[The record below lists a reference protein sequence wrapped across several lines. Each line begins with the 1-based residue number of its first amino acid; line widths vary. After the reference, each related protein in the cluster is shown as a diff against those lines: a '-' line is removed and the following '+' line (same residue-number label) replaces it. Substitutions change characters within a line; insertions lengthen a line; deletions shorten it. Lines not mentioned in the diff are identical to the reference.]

1 MSIFSGNNKTNTENM
16 YKMIYNTYKDRI
28 FYYISGRM
36 KDRNDARDITQNVFV
51 HLWQYRDLLG
61 GSNTENIIFKTCNQ
75 EIADFLTAQNRNPTS
90 TSYDDQTDDS
100 IEALNL
106 KMEKEHL
113 LIALEANIDLLP
125 PTRKQIFT
133 MNKLEGIKQEKIANE
148 LNLSKKGV
156 KKQIE
161 KAMTFLRSNIKN
173 S

>member
-1 MSIFSGNNKTNTENM
+1 
-16 YKMIYNTYKDRI
+16 
-28 FYYISGRM
+28 M